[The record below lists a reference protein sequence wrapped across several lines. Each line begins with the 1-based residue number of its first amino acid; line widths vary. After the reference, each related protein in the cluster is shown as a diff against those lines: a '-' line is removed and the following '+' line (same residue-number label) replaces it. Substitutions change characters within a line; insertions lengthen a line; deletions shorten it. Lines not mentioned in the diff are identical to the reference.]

1 MDTRFWGP
9 SAWRLLHLITFA
21 YQPERQ
27 KEAMRDFFTA
37 LPYVLPCKYCRQHL
51 AGHMEN
57 HPLEPALESR
67 AALSRWLWIVHND
80 VNDSRRSDSIAK
92 ARSSPSPLQGS
103 VEGQEVKYTNPSF
116 EAVKR
121 TYEERLAAG
130 CSRVEFE
137 GWDYLFS
144 VAEHHP
150 FTLAVRASAPIQ
162 GAPRRLTR
170 KETRNKWNRMTSR
183 ERFPFYRTFWL
194 SLGACLPFTE
204 WRDAWSSCEA
214 VRKRRVLGFRGALI
228 KELWRVRKCMERR
241 LELENRES
249 FESLCKRL
257 KEHCVAGHRGAP
269 LRLRSRDTRRVS

>member
-21 YQPERQ
+21 YEPDHQ
-27 KEAMRDFFTA
+27 KGAMRDLFTA

-51 AGHMEN
+51 AGHMEK

-67 AALSRWLWIVHND
+67 ATLSRWLWTVHNE
-80 VNDSRRSDSIAK
+80 VNSARRD
-92 ARSSPSPLQGS
+92 
-103 VEGQEVKYTNPSF
+103 EGQEVKYENPSF

-121 TYEERLAAG
+121 TYEDRLAEG
-130 CSRVEFE
+130 CSGVEFE
-137 GWDYLFS
+137 GWNFLFS

-150 FTLAVRASAPIQ
+150 FTLAVRGSAPIE

-170 KETRNKWNRMTSR
+170 KETRNKWNKMTSR

-194 SLGACLPFTE
+194 SLGDCLPFAE
-204 WRDAWSSCEA
+204 WRAAWKSCEA
-214 VRKRRVLGFRGALI
+214 LKKRRTLGYRGSLI
-228 KELWRVRKCMERR
+228 KELWRVRKCLERK
-241 LELENRES
+241 LALENRES

-257 KEHCVAGHRGAP
+257 KDHCVAAPRGAP
-269 LRLRSRDTRRVS
+269 LRLRRVTRKNT